1 MNKRNIL
8 NFFSYLCG
16 KIRAMKNEVSLKEDE
31 LVSLKDVQGFEVNPF
46 MVELQGR
53 MYLQPRANT
62 IIAKGQSIINTD
74 TGELIDEAVL
84 LGRRKIVDKSQFAKL
99 YASEIGILY
108 ELSKPAQ
115 VVFLHLTK
123 VMDYDN
129 KAIFDYKKEHSKL
142 GYSTHKQA
150 LIGIRELMTKNIIAP
165 HSVSNIYWLNPTIV
179 CKGERFAKYV
189 EYVVGED
196 GEEIKVPSKTRL
208 KEQGNK
214 VYQALPE
221 EVQDKMKYAGNAPT
235 MDSNNDYL
243 PFPDESPYNAEEE
256 VQKREEAKK
265 KLFHK
270 VTPID
275 PSKYKKKK

>member
-1 MNKRNIL
+1 MNNDI
-8 NFFSYLCG
+8 
-16 KIRAMKNEVSLKEDE
+16 SLRENE

-46 MVELQGR
+46 MVELKGR

-62 IIAKGQSIINTD
+62 IIAKGQSIVNTD
-74 TGELIDEAVL
+74 TGEIIDEAVL
-84 LGRRKIVDKSQFAKL
+84 LGRRKVVDKSQFAKL

-150 LIGIRELMTKNIIAP
+150 LIGIRELITKDIIAP
-165 HSVSNIYWLNPTIV
+165 HAVSNIYWLNPTIV

-196 GEEIKVPSKTRL
+196 GEELKVPSKTEL
-208 KEQGNK
+208 KIQGSK
-214 VYQALPE
+214 VFEALPE

-243 PFPDESPYNAEEE
+243 PFPDKSPYNEEE
-256 VQKREEAKK
+256 ELKKRREEAKK
-265 KLFHK
+265 RLPKINR
-270 VTPID
+270 ID
-275 PSKYKKKK
+275 PNKYKK